1 MDGRV
6 GREAAGG
13 LLELPLAADP
23 VAASRLV
30 PGDRDVDEPLEEVA
44 LGRLGRPPFVLE
56 DLVRVVVPA
65 APDEL
70 EPAFELRGEP

>member
-6 GREAAGG
+6 GREAAGS

-23 VAASRLV
+23 VAAPRLV
-30 PGDRDVDEPLEEVA
+30 PGDSDVDEPLEEVA

>member
-1 MDGRV
+1 VDGRV
-6 GREAAGG
+6 GREATGS

-30 PGDRDVDEPLEEVA
+30 PGDGDVDEPLEEVA
-44 LGRLGRPPFVLE
+44 LGRLGPPPFVLE